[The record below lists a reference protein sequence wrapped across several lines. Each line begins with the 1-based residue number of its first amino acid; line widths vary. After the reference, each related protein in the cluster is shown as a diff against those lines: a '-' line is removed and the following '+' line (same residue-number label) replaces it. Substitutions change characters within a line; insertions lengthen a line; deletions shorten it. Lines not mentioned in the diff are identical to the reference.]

1 MKFTLF
7 TPNVPVDQVLA
18 VGKAADTSG
27 WHAMALPDCV
37 FHPEQVTG
45 AYPYSEDGIRH
56 WEPDIPFV
64 DPYTAIPALAAVT
77 EHLHF
82 YTAVLKAILRQPL
95 LLAKALG
102 TAEAMFPGR
111 IGLGVGTSWMLE
123 EFKWLD
129 EDMPTRGARLD
140 EIMQIVRICHSPGWA
155 EFHGKHYEFERLIMS
170 PVPARPVPIYVGGHA
185 VPALRRAATL
195 GDGWIAAFAEP
206 AELKTVIPDLLRMRA
221 DSPRAGQPFEIIT
234 CTMDPPDLDRVARL
248 ADLGVTNIAVRPYG
262 EDAASIDEKRDAITG
277 YAEAVV
283 QKARR

>member
-18 VGKAADTSG
+18 VGKAADRSG

-37 FHPEQVTG
+37 FHPEKVTG
-45 AYPYSEDGIRH
+45 DYPYSEDGLRH

-77 EHLHF
+77 ENLHF

-111 IGLGVGTSWMLE
+111 IALGVGTSWMLE
-123 EFKWLD
+123 EFKWLN
-129 EDMPTRGARLD
+129 EDMPSRGARLD
-140 EIMQIVRICHSPGWA
+140 EIMEIIRVCLSPGWA
-155 EFHGKHYEFERLIMS
+155 EFHGRYYDFDRLIMS

-185 VPALRRAATL
+185 APALRRAATL
-195 GDGWIAAFAEP
+195 GDGWIAAYADP
-206 AELKTVIPDLLRMRA
+206 GDLGGVIPQLLEMRA
-221 DSPRAGQPFEIIT
+221 NGPRAGQPFEIIA
-234 CTMDPPDLDRVARL
+234 CTMEPPDLERVAL
-248 ADLGVTNIAVRPYG
+248 LEELGVTGIAVRPYP
-262 EDAASIDEKRDAITG
+262 EDAVDIGAKCDAITRYG
-277 YAEAVV
+277 EDVA
-283 QKARR
+283 QHC